1 MDDAQ
6 QILLHTLVGEYL
18 ASGFTNGEIL
28 ELLEKEQ
35 ELSAEGAQAVL
46 RGVFDSWSSVREGL
60 NLQAE
65 DDRNW
70 HHHLR
75 MRLLQ
80 RALKDESAA
89 SQNLALRVLDSLAN
103 LQGITTSQAQP
114 VEIKPMVEKLVLDP
128 QKEDKQNIVEL
139 TNKLNEVIE
148 SVGRR
153 PRPAV
158 SPPQPSKLQ
167 YVEYL
172 EKMGQRIRSG
182 PLMFIRQEDPNEL
195 TQAIEDALGVLQ
207 DAVVAYKESLTT
219 DGG

>member
-35 ELSAEGAQAVL
+35 ELSAEGAQAIL

-75 MRLLQ
+75 MRLLR
-80 RALKDESAA
+80 RALNDESAA

-103 LQGITTSQAQP
+103 LQGITTTQAQP
-114 VEIKPMVEKLVLDP
+114 VPLSIELIEKKPEP
-128 QKEDKQNIVEL
+128 EPKEPHD
-139 TNKLNEVIE
+139 
-148 SVGRR
+148 
-153 PRPAV
+153 
-158 SPPQPSKLQ
+158 
-167 YVEYL
+167 
-172 EKMGQRIRSG
+172 
-182 PLMFIRQEDPNEL
+182 
-195 TQAIEDALGVLQ
+195 
-207 DAVVAYKESLTT
+207 
-219 DGG
+219 